1 MIKVSVIIPVYNAE
15 VYLGRC
21 LDSLVNQT
29 LPGIEIIAVDDGST
43 DGSVGII
50 TAYQEKFP
58 GRIIL
63 VRQANGGTGAARNSG
78 IERAGGEYIGFVDA
92 DDYVELVM
100 YEDMYSMAK
109 KMNADM
115 IECNYLKEYKSS
127 VKVKRIKHYTDDD
140 KLFHTEYSVW
150 NKIVLRET
158 ILFHNIRFPVGLN
171 YEDTEFVC
179 KTMPFI
185 NMVGFIEN
193 PCYHYIQHNNSR
205 YHSYNEKIMD
215 SFSVYDNI
223 VKFYHDNDAYS
234 QYKEQLEYIY
244 LRSRLGASLFRIV
257 RIKDKKLRKRIL
269 AENWRDLVDHFPDW
283 RKNNYLREDSSLL
296 GRYFKTVS
304 HITYRMY
311 VAVFIVLLRIIHLMK
326 NR

>member
-15 VYLGRC
+15 AYLGRC

-29 LPGIEIIAVDDGST
+29 LPEIEIIAVDDGST
-43 DGSVGII
+43 DGSAGII

-92 DDYVELVM
+92 DDYVEPAM
-100 YEDMYSMAK
+100 YEEMYSTAK

-115 IECNYLKEYKSS
+115 IECNYLKEYKNRT
-127 VKVKRIKHYTDDD
+127 KVKRIKNYTDDN
-140 KLFHTEYSVW
+140 KLFHTEYSVC

-158 ILFHNIRFPVGLN
+158 ILLHNIRFPVGLN
-171 YEDTEFVC
+171 YEDTEFIC

-185 NMVGFIEN
+185 NTAGIVEN
-193 PCYHYIQHNNSR
+193 PCYHYIQNNNSR
-205 YHSYNEKIMD
+205 YHSYNEKTRD
-215 SFSVYDNI
+215 SFKVYDNI
-223 VKFYHDNDAYS
+223 VKFYQDNDVYAH
-234 QYKEQLEYIY
+234 YKEQIEYIY

-257 RIKDKKLRKRIL
+257 KIKEHKLRKRIL
-269 AENWRDLVDHFPDW
+269 EENWLDLTDRFPDW
-283 RKNNYLREDSSLL
+283 RKNKYLREDDSLL
-296 GRYFKTVS
+296 GRYFKTIN
-304 HITYRMY
+304 HITYQIY
-311 VAVFIVLLRIIHLMK
+311 AAVFIALLRIMHL
-326 NR
+326 